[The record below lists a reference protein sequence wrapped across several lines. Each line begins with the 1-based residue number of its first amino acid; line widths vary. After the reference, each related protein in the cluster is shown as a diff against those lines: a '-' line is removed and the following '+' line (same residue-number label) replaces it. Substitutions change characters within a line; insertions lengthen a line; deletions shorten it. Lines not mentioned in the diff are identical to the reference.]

1 MTNKSELTKTLSYI
15 ISSNTIENS
24 LLDVGEVIA
33 KKGLNT
39 SRKDCL
45 EVLDIYGVKR
55 LKDFKEKS
63 IKLILFYIRVA
74 LKDNVVTDEEIK
86 NIRFLKLL
94 FNIEEGDF
102 TKDKSISN
110 EVSKI
115 IRTQIYLMYE
125 DDNKIDSQESLH
137 KVNLQEIFGLNYDE
151 FLSLNN
157 SAALRALEK
166 GADLGDVDTYIAIK
180 EFNKWIE
187 QNELDI
193 EPKEESASVLDNR
206 TRHIS
211 QEVKD
216 DVWNRDG
223 GECIQCGSSENLEFD
238 HIIPFSEGGANT
250 YRNIQLLCQPCNRTK
265 SNKIG

>member
-1 MTNKSELTKTLSYI
+1 MNLKNTFSYI
-15 ISSNTIENS
+15 ISSKIIENS

-33 KKGLNT
+33 KKGFNT

-45 EVLDIYGVKR
+45 EVLDIYGFKS

-74 LKDNVVTDEEIK
+74 LKDNVISNEEIK

-94 FNIEEGDF
+94 LNIQEGDF
-102 TKDKSISN
+102 TKDESISN

-115 IRTQIYLMYE
+115 IRTQIHLMYRN
-125 DDNKIDSQESLH
+125 DNKIDTQESLH
-137 KVNLQEIFGLNYDE
+137 KVNLQEVFGLNYDE

-157 SAALRALEK
+157 NAALDAIER
-166 GADLGDVDTYIAIK
+166 GADWLAMDTYISDK
-180 EFNKWIE
+180 EYSKWCKKNDIYIVSE
-187 QNELDI
+187 DDDLSLLD
-193 EPKEESASVLDNR
+193 KS

-211 QEVKD
+211 QKVKD

-223 GECIQCGSSENLEFD
+223 GKCVECSSNENLEFD
-238 HIIPFSEGGANT
+238 HIIPHSKGGANT
-250 YRNIQLLCQPCNRTK
+250 YRNIQLLCEPCNRNK
-265 SNKIG
+265 SAKIG

>member
-1 MTNKSELTKTLSYI
+1 MDLKKTLSYI
-15 ISSNTIENS
+15 ISSNIIENS

-33 KKGLNT
+33 KKGFNT

-45 EVLDIYGVKR
+45 EVLDIYGIKR

-74 LKDNVVTDEEIK
+74 LKDNLVTDEEIK

-94 FNIEEGDF
+94 LNIEEGDF

-115 IRTQIYLMYE
+115 IRTQIHLMYQ
-125 DDNKIDSQESLH
+125 DDNKIDTQESLH
-137 KVNLQEIFGLNYDE
+137 KVNLQEVFGLNYDE

-157 SAALRALEK
+157 NAALDAIERGADWLKMDSFITEDEVIKWEK
-166 GADLGDVDTYIAIK
+166 GKPAEAD
-180 EFNKWIE
+180 F
-187 QNELDI
+187 LDDDD
-193 EPKEESASVLDNR
+193 ERS
-206 TRHIS
+206 RHITQS
-211 QEVKD
+211 VKD

-223 GECIQCGSSENLEFD
+223 GVCTQCGSGENLEFD
-238 HIIPFSEGGANT
+238 HIIPYSEGGSNT
-250 YRNIQLLCQPCNRTK
+250 YRNIQLLCQPCNRSK
-265 SNKIG
+265 SNSIG